1 MPEIKLYFPTII
13 YAEGGLF
20 DSKQNKIWAD
30 KILELENDG
39 IPNGGYDWEGDTY
52 TTHGTYDL
60 LQDRLFDPL
69 LDKIQ
74 THVDALTKEFNSD
87 YQHNCKTAWGNV
99 NHPGTYQEFHSHP
112 SSVFSAVYYPKVP
125 EGSGDILFESP
136 LVPDMMPI
144 LGIKKIND
152 LSLERIWYTPE
163 EGMLLIFR
171 SFIRHSVRVGTN
183 KEPRVSI
190 ALNYA

>member
-1 MPEIKLYFPTII
+1 MPEIKLYFPTTI
-13 YAEGGLF
+13 YAEGNLF
-20 DSKQNKIWAD
+20 DSEQNKVWAD

-39 IPNGGYDWEGDTY
+39 VPNGGYDWEGDTY

-69 LDKIQ
+69 LGKIQ
-74 THVDALTKEFNSD
+74 THVDALTTEFNSD
-87 YQHNCKTAWGNV
+87 YQHTCKTAWGNV
-99 NHPGTYQEFHSHP
+99 NRPGTYQEFHSHP

-125 EGSGDILFESP
+125 EGSGDIIFESP

-163 EGMLLIFR
+163 EGMLIIFR
-171 SFIRHSVRVGTN
+171 SFIKHSVRVGTN
-183 KEPRVSI
+183 VEPRVSI